1 MDLILK
7 GMLEDV
13 ETVHFFKSR
22 STTIDQGRG
31 SASTKLILPLL
42 MPTNYNGMD
51 RNQCDTHVPGRLSLT
66 AHSNPTQ

>member
-42 MPTNYNGMD
+42 MLTNGMD
-51 RNQCDTHVPGRLSLT
+51 QNQCTTHVPGRLSLT
-66 AHSNPTQ
+66 AHSNPTR